1 MKARTIRFGERLNLG
16 CEEIRIKK
24 HETRVVVVVVVF
36 VNKNR
41 RLNSSTVYWEK

>member
-1 MKARTIRFGERLNLG
+1 MKARTTRFGERLNLG

-24 HETRVVVVVVVF
+24 HETRVVVVVVF

-41 RLNSSTVYWEK
+41 RLNSSAVYWEK